1 MFTHFKND
9 SVRKLVV
16 GFGNLFKNVQIEQL
30 NTDNTKRIFTVPL
43 TYSPKEKFI
52 KRLTEHSSIS
62 DDTRIEIG
70 VPQMAF
76 EMIALNYDSARR
88 MNKLSTMT
96 QISADKNSLAA
107 SYTETPYNFTFNL
120 YVYTR
125 NIEENLQILEQIL
138 PYFSPEFIISLNMTD
153 MHQAVDVP
161 IVLAQ
166 TNLTQEYEGD
176 FSTRRYVIT
185 TYQFTAKSYVYG
197 NINQNFAATMRNVII
212 NTSDNPFTFT
222 DSFGLTA

>member
-76 EMIALNYDSARR
+76 ELIALNYDSARR
-88 MNKLSTMT
+88 INKLSKITNL
-96 QISADKNSLAA
+96 SADKNFITN
-107 SYTETPYNFTFNL
+107 SYSETPYNFTFNL

-138 PYFSPEFIISLNMTD
+138 PYFSPEFIITLNMND
-153 MHQAVDVP
+153 LHKSVDIP

-176 FSTRRYVIT
+176 FSTRRSVIT

-197 NINQNFAATMRNVII
+197 KIDETSIAAIRNININV
-212 NTSDNPFTFT
+212 SDILLTFS
-222 DSFGLTA
+222 DSYGITA

>member
-1 MFTHFKND
+1 MAIK
-9 SVRKLVV
+9 
-16 GFGNLFKNVQIEQL
+16 
-30 NTDNTKRIFTVPL
+30 
-43 TYSPKEKFI
+43 KEKFI
-52 KRLTEHSSIS
+52 KRLTDNSSIT
-62 DDTRIEIG
+62 DNTRIEIG
-70 VPQMAF
+70 VPQIAF
-76 EMIALNYDSARR
+76 ELQGMVYDFSRKI
-88 MNKLSTMT
+88 NKLSKKVEK
-96 QISADKNSLAA
+96 INNGDSKYLYS
-107 SYTETPYNFTFNL
+107 EVPYNFTFNL

-138 PYFSPEFIISLNMTD
+138 PYFSPEFIISLNMNE
-153 MHQAVDVP
+153 MHQSVDVP

>member
-43 TYSPKEKFI
+43 MYSPKEKFI

-76 EMIALNYDSARR
+76 ELIALNYDSARR
-88 MNKLSTMT
+88 INKLSKITNL
-96 QISADKNSLAA
+96 SADKNFISN
-107 SYTETPYNFTFNL
+107 SYSETPYNFTFNL
-120 YVYTR
+120 YAYTR

-138 PYFSPEFIISLNMTD
+138 PYFSPEFIITLNMND
-153 MHQAVDVP
+153 LHKSVDIP

-176 FSTRRYVIT
+176 FSTRRSVIT

-197 NINQNFAATMRNVII
+197 NIDETGMAAIRNI
-212 NTSDNPFTFT
+212 NINVSDILLTFS
-222 DSFGLTA
+222 DSYGITA

>member
-1 MFTHFKND
+1 MFTYYKNE

-16 GFGNLFKNVQIEQL
+16 GFGNLFSGIQIEQI
-30 NTDNTKRIFTVPL
+30 NADSSKRLFTVPL
-43 TYSPKEKFI
+43 SYASKEKFI
-52 KRLTEHSSIS
+52 MRLTQHSSIS
-62 DDTRIEIG
+62 ENTRIEIG

-76 EMIALNYDSARR
+76 ELVGLVYDPLRR
-88 MNKLSTMT
+88 MNKLSKMT
-96 QISADKNSLAA
+96 QISNNKNSFTG

-138 PYFSPEFIISLNMTD
+138 PYFSPEFIISLNMSD
-153 MHQAVDVP
+153 IHQAVDVP
-161 IVLAQ
+161 IVLSQ

-176 FSTRRYVIT
+176 FSTRRNIVT

-197 NINQNFAATMRNVII
+197 NIVENFSVRNITI
-212 NTSDNPFTFT
+212 NTTDTPFTFT
-222 DSFGLTA
+222 DSYGLTA